1 MSKQEQTAIGMNTSS
16 ARPWKILVVEDEEVV
31 RRVLEEILHRLGYGV
46 IAAADG
52 YEALD
57 IFHTHAAE
65 LDLVLF
71 DMSMPRMSGDVLFNK
86 LRQAAPEMKTLL
98 TSGYSDVAPIDEMR
112 SQGLSGFLPKPFTIK
127 QVRDELHRVLNS
139 NDSRPA

>member
-1 MSKQEQTAIGMNTSS
+1 MDQASINSNAIGP
-16 ARPWKILVVEDEEVV
+16 RPRKILIVEDEEVV
-31 RRVLEEILHRLGYGV
+31 RRLLEEILRRLGYGV

-52 YEALD
+52 LEALD
-57 IFHTHAAE
+57 LFHTHAAE

-71 DMSMPRMSGDVLFNK
+71 DMSMPRMSGDVLFGK

-112 SQGLSGFLPKPFTIK
+112 SLGLSGFLPKPFTIQ
-127 QVRDELHRVLNS
+127 QVRDELQRVLSSSES
-139 NDSRPA
+139 NAA